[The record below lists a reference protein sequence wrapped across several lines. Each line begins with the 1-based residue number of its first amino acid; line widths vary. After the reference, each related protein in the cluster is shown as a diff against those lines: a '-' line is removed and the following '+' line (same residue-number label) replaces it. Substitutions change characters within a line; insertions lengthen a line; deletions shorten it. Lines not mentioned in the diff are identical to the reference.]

1 MRSGEHDTNSRL
13 MRLKMHALR
22 LVIVV
27 SFCLCVTPSQ
37 NFAVAAERPNVLL
50 ILADDLGWSDLSA
63 YGHSWHRTPHLNALA
78 AGGKRFTAAY
88 AAAPICSASRA
99 ALLTGRSTARLNFEF
114 VTKYE
119 PGRQQIDLPVPLLTP
134 EYTLNLPLRERTIA
148 ECLADVGYRTAFFG
162 KWHLNAHHQRYLGW
176 SPTLGP
182 LQQGFMTAEEDFGSH
197 PYSWGKRT
205 PVPITRRGE
214 YADDSMISR
223 AVEFLQQDHAD
234 PFFLMV
240 SLFHVHTPVRTR
252 HRWLQQEYAAQL
264 PASLPARQRR
274 VDYAAFVTEL
284 DHQVGRLLQALHD
297 SGTHSNTLV
306 LFTSD
311 NGGHP
316 EYTANAPLRGSKW
329 NLYEGGIRVP
339 LLASWPGRIAENSVC
354 DGAVCGIDL
363 LPTLLEL
370 AGGPLPAELDGRSI
384 VRELFSETGSASR
397 ELYWHFPYYHPETG
411 YADALPAIGMNDF
424 AVSRTQPHSA
434 LRSGNNKLLYFHED
448 QRRELYNLA
457 TDPGELTDLSDRD
470 PNLAADLQRRLLQLL
485 EGVDARFPVR
495 R

>member
-1 MRSGEHDTNSRL
+1 MRL
-13 MRLKMHALR
+13 MRLTMYFLQ
-22 LVIVV
+22 LVFVV
-27 SFCLCVTPSQ
+27 SLCLCVTRMQ
-37 NFAVAAERPNVLL
+37 NVAVAADRPNVLL
-50 ILADDLGWSDLSA
+50 ILADDLGWSDLA
-63 YGHSWHRTPHLNALA
+63 VYGHPWHRTSHLDALA
-78 AGGKRFTAAY
+78 AGGMRFTAAY

-99 ALLTGRSTARLNFEF
+99 GLLTGRSAARLNFEF

-134 EYTLNLPLRERTIA
+134 EYALNLPLRERTIA

-176 SPTLGP
+176 SPTMGP
-182 LQQGFMTAEEDFGSH
+182 LQQGFATAEEDFGSH

-205 PVPITRRGE
+205 PVPMTRHGE

-223 AVEFLQQDHAD
+223 AVEFLQQDHDD

-240 SLFHVHTPVRTR
+240 SLFHVHTPVKTR
-252 HRWLQQEYAAQL
+252 HRWLRQEYAAQL
-264 PASLPARQRR
+264 SGDLPARERR
-274 VDYAAFVTEL
+274 VEYAAFVTEL
-284 DHQVGRLLQALHD
+284 DHHVGRLLQALND
-297 SGTHSNTLV
+297 AGTQSETLV

-339 LLASWPGRIAENSVC
+339 LLAAWPGRIAPGSVC
-354 DGAVCGIDL
+354 DDPVCGIDI
-363 LPTLLEL
+363 LPTLVEI
-370 AGGPLPAELDGRSI
+370 AGGTTAAELDGRSI
-384 VRELFSETGSASR
+384 RSELLAQGTAAPR

-411 YADALPAIGMNDF
+411 YADALPAIGINDF

-434 LRSGNNKLLYFHED
+434 LRSGNHKLLCFHED
-448 QRRELYNLA
+448 RRTELYNLA
-457 TDPGELTDLSDRD
+457 EDPGESSDLSSQS
-470 PNLAADLQRRLLQLL
+470 PQLTVDLRRRLLQLL
-485 EGVDARFPVR
+485 EAVDARFPQR